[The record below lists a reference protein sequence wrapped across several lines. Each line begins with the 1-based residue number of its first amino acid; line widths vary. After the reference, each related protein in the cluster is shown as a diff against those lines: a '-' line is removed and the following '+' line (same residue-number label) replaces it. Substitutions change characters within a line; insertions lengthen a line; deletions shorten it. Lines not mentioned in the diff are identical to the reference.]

1 MSWLILLIAGIFE
14 VVWATGLKF
23 SEGFKK
29 LIPSIIT
36 IATMVVSVV
45 LLSFAIKKLP
55 VGTAYAVWTG
65 IGTIGIVIFGIF
77 VFKEPATLPI
87 LTFSRHYWFKN
98 NFWKLGV
105 LSIN

>member
-29 LIPSIIT
+29 LIPPIIT

-45 LLSFAIKKLP
+45 LLSFAMKTLP
-55 VGTAYAVWTG
+55 LGTAYAVWTG
-65 IGTIGIVIFGIF
+65 IGAIGTVIFGIF
-77 VFKEPATLPI
+77 VFKEPATIPR
-87 LTFSRHYWFKN
+87 LTFVAFILVGIIGLKITS
-98 NFWKLGV
+98 G
-105 LSIN
+105 S